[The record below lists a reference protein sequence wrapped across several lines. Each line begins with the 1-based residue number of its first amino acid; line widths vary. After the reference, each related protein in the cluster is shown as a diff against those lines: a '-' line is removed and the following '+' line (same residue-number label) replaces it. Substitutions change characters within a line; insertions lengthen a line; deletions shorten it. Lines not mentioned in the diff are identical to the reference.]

1 MDRDKNNGNVPEST
15 VISNNICFC
24 LIKPTFDQCADPI
37 YTQLRVNLPTWDAHR
52 KKWQK
57 AGSCPAA
64 CACSKP
70 WFASISTS
78 EAALSE
84 GLLCQPV
91 PCPELMVESDGGVVP
106 KLDKPCCTRGECD
119 DPDCLKARLQQL
131 RACKT
136 EFNDSTERVRHRKYS
151 KMPRTRNDGT
161 EYFEV
166 ELVYVLEPAKEFM
179 MTMHSAI
186 EAYVEH
192 RRAHLWAVR
201 QRKLLIE
208 KLKNSVSLAQL
219 AQTLGIAQEEVMQAL
234 RSADHPHHLT
244 ITDHDLNVF
253 TDFAAKVKYVNASSS
268 TCEHPEQGT
277 LCIAVVL
284 HSPAKRAVQQ
294 DTTEKEQLATG
305 LEGVP
310 ISDPSKAPQH
320 VKHGKRQREEVMQQS
335 LQCDVFC
342 GYSDESGNARFD
354 QTLMRD
360 IVAYYK
366 LGHLVHAHAATH
378 RGEPIPIGKDAT
390 SAKPSEYDAE
400 RLARLKAIHADQQKA
415 KELAL
420 ELVQEQAAAEAATT
434 AAAAAPAQAAEGA
447 KVLKKRATAG
457 KTKVVAT
464 ASEHQEAAVDTDR
477 RGKLFLMRL
486 LLKWSDGCGV
496 QYVQREAALGT
507 ASMYGDIELLAKQA
521 EDEAAKFGVIAL
533 HVVFEPHLFKYI
545 RDAAGKIFSENHKKG
560 VMGREVTISNFKQ
573 HYDYNAA
580 TMLAPI
586 ADEEFGFDM
595 SFNNYFHVL
604 YEKEDFIKL
613 DADAVDGI
621 KSWRFTA
628 GGVTSR
634 DIGTVG
640 HGGGEG
646 YGFHSQSHVCF
657 CGGTPCKHIDFT
669 GAPTPQKVRPCTQQK
684 SDREQATAFV
694 DTIDAGT
701 PLASKGDVDDATS
714 GGEPLWLSIAKGKLT
729 QASKKFTVAGGSS
742 ASGTRTIAEG
752 WYVVDIGWLVKVK
765 TDSEGSVYYEEWS
778 QPHGERTVLTK
789 PKILCVEID
798 WLEVVDAT
806 ETTRKRYVMSA
817 STYQRLVD
825 ALK

>member
-1 MDRDKNNGNVPEST
+1 V
-15 VISNNICFC
+15 
-24 LIKPTFDQCADPI
+24 
-37 YTQLRVNLPTWDAHR
+37 RVNLSVYDKERRAWHQQSKCDD
-52 KKWQK
+52 
-57 AGSCPAA
+57 S

-70 WFASISTS
+70 WFLEFSRS
-78 EAALSE
+78 ESALE
-84 GLLCQPV
+84 KCLLCPPV
-91 PCPELMVESDGGVVP
+91 ECPELRVEDDGGNMP
-106 KLDKPCCTRGECD
+106 KLYQLKCSCGDCNQPE
-119 DPDCLKARLQQL
+119 CLKAKLELL
-131 RACKT
+131 RKCLT
-136 EFNDSTERVRHRKYS
+136 EFANSDIMIKFRKYL
-151 KMPRTRNDGT
+151 KMPRIRNDGT
-161 EYFEV
+161 PYSET
-166 ELVYVLEPAKEFM
+166 ELVYVRESQKEFV
-179 MTMHSAI
+179 MTMLSSI
-186 EAYVEH
+186 EALLKH
-192 RRAHLWAVR
+192 WRAHHWAVR
-201 QRKLLIE
+201 QRKLAME
-208 KLKNSVSLAQL
+208 KLKHAPSLETL
-219 AQTLGIAQEEVMQAL
+219 AGQMDMTLEKAMQAL
-234 RSADHPHHLT
+234 LSWANKGHLT
-244 ITDHDLNVF
+244 LTAHDIMLF
-253 TDFAAKVKYVNASSS
+253 TDFAAKCKYENASSS

-284 HSPAKRAVQQ
+284 HSPAERLVWVDA
-294 DTTEKEQLATG
+294 TEKEHLPTG
-305 LEGVP
+305 LEGVAV
-310 ISDPSKAPQH
+310 SDASKAPEH
-320 VKHGKRQREEVMQQS
+320 VRFGKRQKVQQMKQS
-335 LQCDVFC
+335 LQCDVWG

-354 QTLMRD
+354 QTLTRD

-366 LGHLVHAHAATH
+366 LGHLVHARAATH
-378 RGEPIPIGKDAT
+378 RGTPIPIGKDIT
-390 SAKPSEYDAE
+390 SAVVSEYDT
-400 RLARLKAIHADQQKA
+400 ARLKRCEEDAADKQRAEATKA
-415 KELAL
+415 
-420 ELVQEQAAAEAATT
+420 LVREQESAAAKSTVAES
-434 AAAAAPAQAAEGA
+434 AAAAPQPAQASEDVDKK
-447 KVLKKRATAG
+447 KVHHQRKSAGVKRTSAADAAAG
-457 KTKVVAT
+457 
-464 ASEHQEAAVDTDR
+464 DTDVEVTVVGTDR
-477 RGKLFLMRL
+477 CGKLIHMRL
-486 LLKWSDGCGV
+486 MLKWTDGCGV